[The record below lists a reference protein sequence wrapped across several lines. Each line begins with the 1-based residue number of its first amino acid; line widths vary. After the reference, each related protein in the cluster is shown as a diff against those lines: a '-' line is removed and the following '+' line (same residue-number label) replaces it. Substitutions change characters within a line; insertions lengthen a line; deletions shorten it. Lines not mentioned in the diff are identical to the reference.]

1 MAQRKFVFVTVA
13 MLAAVLLVPTLGAQA
28 TKKSSPQLPGQV
40 DVPYVPLPAAA
51 STAVGVHLDRLQ
63 ISQLA
68 SIHVLAFDAIAI
80 AKTRLGQLPVASNVA
95 ISLGS
100 FTNGQ
105 YVTINASGAGQ
116 FVANGL
122 AAYVVS
128 FSGLSIASL
137 GRSGASNTETNVV
150 VNATTGEI
158 IEEFSY
164 R

>member
-1 MAQRKFVFVTVA
+1 MTVA
-13 MLAAVLLVPTLGAQA
+13 MLAAVLLVPALGAQA
-28 TKKSSPQLPGQV
+28 TNKSSPQTQGQV

-51 STAVGVHLDRLQ
+51 STAVGVHLDPLQ

-68 SIHVLAFDAIAI
+68 SIHVLASDAIAI
-80 AKTRLGQLPVASNVA
+80 AKTRLGMTLAASDVA

-100 FTNGQ
+100 FTDDQ
-105 YVTINASGAGQ
+105 YVTINASAAHQ
-116 FVANGL
+116 LMADGL

-137 GRSGASNTETNVV
+137 GLSGTSNTETNVV
-150 VNATTGEI
+150 VNATTGEVV
-158 IEEFSY
+158 EEFSY